1 MLDQVRIFF
10 RNIRVGIQN
19 LIYYYPV
26 ISHCLKTVW
35 KDRYWDYEYFFLQF
49 LKFQLIS
56 TRDGILKE
64 DLIVGAPNVADEIN
78 HMLELINVYEHY
90 DDIFEGNN
98 QEMIE
103 QIGILGLDEESKNER
118 IKNYVIKLNM
128 FEHEKMVELMTYKE
142 FMYNLLYVSRY
153 ISYLKPRNII
163 DRIFLLFWQ
172 IIWYTLEKY
181 TLVGE

>member
-1 MLDQVRIFF
+1 MVLKFSDVAPFDFSEYTSKKFNILEELEIEFQHLLDQVRIFF

-103 QIGILGLDEESKNER
+103 QIGILGLDEETKNER
-118 IKNYVIKLNM
+118 IKN
-128 FEHEKMVELMTYKE
+128 
-142 FMYNLLYVSRY
+142 
-153 ISYLKPRNII
+153 
-163 DRIFLLFWQ
+163 
-172 IIWYTLEKY
+172 
-181 TLVGE
+181 

>member
-1 MLDQVRIFF
+1 MVLKFSDVVPFDFSKYTSKKFNIFEELEIEFQHLFDQVRIFF

-103 QIGILGLDEESKNER
+103 QIGILGLDEETKNER

-128 FEHEKMVELMTYKE
+128 FEQKC
-142 FMYNLLYVSRY
+142 YNDMM
-153 ISYLKPRNII
+153 SYLSENMRK
-163 DRIFLLFWQ
+163 W
-172 IIWYTLEKY
+172 WS
-181 TLVGE
+181 

>member
-1 MLDQVRIFF
+1 MVLKFSDVVPFDFSKYTSKKFNILEELEIEFQYLFDQVRIFF

-64 DLIVGAPNVADEIN
+64 DLILETPNVVDEIN

-98 QEMIE
+98 QETLA
-103 QIGILGLDEESKNER
+103 QIGILGLDEETKNER

-128 FEHEKMVELMTYKE
+128 FEQKC
-142 FMYNLLYVSRY
+142 YNDMM
-153 ISYLKPRNII
+153 SYLSENMRK
-163 DRIFLLFWQ
+163 W
-172 IIWYTLEKY
+172 WS
-181 TLVGE
+181 

>member
-1 MLDQVRIFF
+1 MVLKFSDVAPFDFSKCTSKKFNILEELEIEFQHLYDKVRIFF
-10 RNIRVGIQN
+10 RDIRVGIQN

-35 KDRYWDYEYFFLQF
+35 EDRYWDYEYFFLQF

-64 DLIVGAPNVADEIN
+64 DLILDAPNVVDEIN
-78 HMLELINVYEHY
+78 HMLELINVYEHC

-98 QEMIE
+98 QEMLE
-103 QIGILGLDEESKNER
+103 QIGILGLDEETKNER

-128 FEHEKMVELMTYKE
+128 FEQKC
-142 FMYNLLYVSRY
+142 YNDMM
-153 ISYLKPRNII
+153 SYLSENMRK
-163 DRIFLLFWQ
+163 W
-172 IIWYTLEKY
+172 WS
-181 TLVGE
+181 

>member
-1 MLDQVRIFF
+1 MVLKFSDVAPFDFSEYTSKKFNILEELEIEFQHLLDQVRIFF
-10 RNIRVGIQN
+10 RNIRIGIQN

-103 QIGILGLDEESKNER
+103 QIGILGLDEETKNER

-128 FEHEKMVELMTYKE
+128 FEQKC
-142 FMYNLLYVSRY
+142 YNDMM
-153 ISYLKPRNII
+153 SYLSENMRK
-163 DRIFLLFWQ
+163 W
-172 IIWYTLEKY
+172 WS
-181 TLVGE
+181 

>member
-1 MLDQVRIFF
+1 MVLKFSDVAPFNFSKYNSKKFNILEELEIEFQYLYDQVRIFF

-64 DLIVGAPNVADEIN
+64 DLILEIPNVADEIN

-98 QEMIE
+98 QEMLE
-103 QIGILGLDEESKNER
+103 QIGMLGLDEETKNER

-128 FEHEKMVELMTYKE
+128 FEQKC
-142 FMYNLLYVSRY
+142 YNDMMN
-153 ISYLKPRNII
+153 YLSENMRK
-163 DRIFLLFWQ
+163 W
-172 IIWYTLEKY
+172 WS
-181 TLVGE
+181 

>member
-1 MLDQVRIFF
+1 MVLKFSDVVPFDFSKYTSKKFNILEELEIEFQHLLDQVRIFF

-64 DLIVGAPNVADEIN
+64 DLILEAPNVVDEIN

-98 QEMIE
+98 QEMLE
-103 QIGILGLDEESKNER
+103 QIGILGLDEETKNER

-128 FEHEKMVELMTYKE
+128 FEQKC
-142 FMYNLLYVSRY
+142 YNDMM
-153 ISYLKPRNII
+153 SYLSENMRK
-163 DRIFLLFWQ
+163 W
-172 IIWYTLEKY
+172 WS
-181 TLVGE
+181 

>member
-1 MLDQVRIFF
+1 MVLKFSDVAPFDFSEYTSKKFNILEELEIEFQHLLDQVRIFF

-64 DLIVGAPNVADEIN
+64 DLIVGVPNVADEIN

-103 QIGILGLDEESKNER
+103 QIGILGLDEETKNER

-128 FEHEKMVELMTYKE
+128 FEQKC
-142 FMYNLLYVSRY
+142 YNDMM
-153 ISYLKPRNII
+153 SYLSENMRK
-163 DRIFLLFWQ
+163 W
-172 IIWYTLEKY
+172 WS
-181 TLVGE
+181 

>member
-1 MLDQVRIFF
+1 MEIEFQYLYDQVRIFF

-103 QIGILGLDEESKNER
+103 QIGILGLDEETKNER

-128 FEHEKMVELMTYKE
+128 FEQKC
-142 FMYNLLYVSRY
+142 YNDMM
-153 ISYLKPRNII
+153 SYLSENMRK
-163 DRIFLLFWQ
+163 W
-172 IIWYTLEKY
+172 WS
-181 TLVGE
+181 

>member
-1 MLDQVRIFF
+1 MVLKFSDVVPFDFSKYTSKKFNILEELEIEFQHLFDQVRISF
-10 RNIRVGIQN
+10 RTIRVGIQN

-103 QIGILGLDEESKNER
+103 QIGILGLDEETKNER

-128 FEHEKMVELMTYKE
+128 FEQKC
-142 FMYNLLYVSRY
+142 YNDMM
-153 ISYLKPRNII
+153 SYLSENMKK
-163 DRIFLLFWQ
+163 W
-172 IIWYTLEKY
+172 WS
-181 TLVGE
+181 

>member
-1 MLDQVRIFF
+1 MVLKFSDVVPFDFSKYTSKKFNILEELEIEFQHLLDQVRIFF

-103 QIGILGLDEESKNER
+103 QIGILGLDEETKNER

-128 FEHEKMVELMTYKE
+128 FEQKC
-142 FMYNLLYVSRY
+142 YNDMMRY
-153 ISYLKPRNII
+153 LSENMRK
-163 DRIFLLFWQ
+163 W
-172 IIWYTLEKY
+172 WS
-181 TLVGE
+181 

>member
-1 MLDQVRIFF
+1 MVLKFSDVVPFDFSKYTSKKFNILEELEIEFQHLFDQVRIFF

-64 DLIVGAPNVADEIN
+64 DLILEAPNVADEIN

-98 QEMIE
+98 QEMLE
-103 QIGILGLDEESKNER
+103 QIGILGLDEETKNER

-128 FEHEKMVELMTYKE
+128 FEQKC
-142 FMYNLLYVSRY
+142 YNDMM
-153 ISYLKPRNII
+153 SYLSENMRK
-163 DRIFLLFWQ
+163 W
-172 IIWYTLEKY
+172 WS
-181 TLVGE
+181 

>member
-1 MLDQVRIFF
+1 MVLKFSDVVPFDFSKYTSKKFNILEELEIEFQHLFDQVRIFF

-103 QIGILGLDEESKNER
+103 QIGILGLDEETKNER

-128 FEHEKMVELMTYKE
+128 FEQKC
-142 FMYNLLYVSRY
+142 YNDMM
-153 ISYLKPRNII
+153 SYLSENMRK
-163 DRIFLLFWQ
+163 W
-172 IIWYTLEKY
+172 WS
-181 TLVGE
+181 

>member
-1 MLDQVRIFF
+1 MALKFSDVAPFDFSKYTSKKLNILEELEIEFQHLYDQVRIFF

-56 TRDGILKE
+56 TRDGIFKE
-64 DLIVGAPNVADEIN
+64 DLILEAPNVADEIN

-103 QIGILGLDEESKNER
+103 QIGILGLDEETKNER

-128 FEHEKMVELMTYKE
+128 FEQKC
-142 FMYNLLYVSRY
+142 YNDMMN
-153 ISYLKPRNII
+153 YLSKNMRK
-163 DRIFLLFWQ
+163 W
-172 IIWYTLEKY
+172 WS
-181 TLVGE
+181 

>member
-1 MLDQVRIFF
+1 MVLKFSDVVPFDFSKYTSKKFNILEELEIEFQHLYDKVRIFF

-64 DLIVGAPNVADEIN
+64 DLILEAPNVVDEIN

-98 QEMIE
+98 QEMLE
-103 QIGILGLDEESKNER
+103 QIGILGLDEETKNER

-128 FEHEKMVELMTYKE
+128 FEQKC
-142 FMYNLLYVSRY
+142 YNDMM
-153 ISYLKPRNII
+153 SYLSENMRK
-163 DRIFLLFWQ
+163 W
-172 IIWYTLEKY
+172 WS
-181 TLVGE
+181 

>member
-1 MLDQVRIFF
+1 MVLKFSDVVPFDFSKYTSKKFNILEELEIEVQHLYDKVRIFF

-103 QIGILGLDEESKNER
+103 QIGILGLDEETKNER

-128 FEHEKMVELMTYKE
+128 FEQKC
-142 FMYNLLYVSRY
+142 YNDMM
-153 ISYLKPRNII
+153 SYLSENMRK
-163 DRIFLLFWQ
+163 W
-172 IIWYTLEKY
+172 WS
-181 TLVGE
+181 

>member
-1 MLDQVRIFF
+1 MVLKFSDVAPFDFSKYTFKKFNILEELEIEFQYLLDQVRIFF

-64 DLIVGAPNVADEIN
+64 DLILEAPNVVDEIN

-98 QEMIE
+98 QEMLE
-103 QIGILGLDEESKNER
+103 QIGILGLDEETKNER

-128 FEHEKMVELMTYKE
+128 FEQKC
-142 FMYNLLYVSRY
+142 YNDMM
-153 ISYLKPRNII
+153 SYLSENMRK
-163 DRIFLLFWQ
+163 W
-172 IIWYTLEKY
+172 WS
-181 TLVGE
+181 

>member
-1 MLDQVRIFF
+1 MVLKFSDVVPFDFSKYTSKKFNILEELEIEFQHLFDQVRIFF

-103 QIGILGLDEESKNER
+103 QIGILGLDEETKNER

-128 FEHEKMVELMTYKE
+128 FEQKC
-142 FMYNLLYVSRY
+142 YNDMM
-153 ISYLKPRNII
+153 SYFSENMRK
-163 DRIFLLFWQ
+163 W
-172 IIWYTLEKY
+172 WS
-181 TLVGE
+181 

>member
-1 MLDQVRIFF
+1 MVLKFSDVVPFDFSKYTSKKFNILEELEIEFQHLYDKVRIFF

-103 QIGILGLDEESKNER
+103 QIGILGLDEETKNER

-128 FEHEKMVELMTYKE
+128 FEQKC
-142 FMYNLLYVSRY
+142 YNDMM
-153 ISYLKPRNII
+153 SYLSENMRK
-163 DRIFLLFWQ
+163 W
-172 IIWYTLEKY
+172 WS
-181 TLVGE
+181 

>member
-1 MLDQVRIFF
+1 MVLKFSDVVPFDFSKYTSKKFNILEELEIEFQYLFDQVRIFF

-64 DLIVGAPNVADEIN
+64 DLILETPNVADEIN

-98 QEMIE
+98 QETLA
-103 QIGILGLDEESKNER
+103 QIGILGLDEETKNER

-128 FEHEKMVELMTYKE
+128 FEQKC
-142 FMYNLLYVSRY
+142 YNDMM
-153 ISYLKPRNII
+153 SYLSENMRK
-163 DRIFLLFWQ
+163 W
-172 IIWYTLEKY
+172 WS
-181 TLVGE
+181 

>member
-1 MLDQVRIFF
+1 MVLKFSDVASFDFSKYTSKKFNILEELEIEFQYLYDQVRIFF

-64 DLIVGAPNVADEIN
+64 DLILEAPNVVDEIN

-98 QEMIE
+98 QEMLE
-103 QIGILGLDEESKNER
+103 QIGILGLDEETKNER

-128 FEHEKMVELMTYKE
+128 FEQKC
-142 FMYNLLYVSRY
+142 YNDMM
-153 ISYLKPRNII
+153 SYLSENMRK
-163 DRIFLLFWQ
+163 W
-172 IIWYTLEKY
+172 WS
-181 TLVGE
+181 

>member
-1 MLDQVRIFF
+1 MVLKFSDVAPFYFSEYTSKKFNILEELEIEFQHLLDQVRIFF

-26 ISHCLKTVW
+26 ILHCLKTVW

-103 QIGILGLDEESKNER
+103 QIGILGLDEETKNER

-128 FEHEKMVELMTYKE
+128 FEQKC
-142 FMYNLLYVSRY
+142 YNDMMN
-153 ISYLKPRNII
+153 YLSENMRK
-163 DRIFLLFWQ
+163 W
-172 IIWYTLEKY
+172 WS
-181 TLVGE
+181 

>member
-1 MLDQVRIFF
+1 MVLKFSDVVPFDFSKYTSKKFNILEELEIEFQHLLDQVRIFF

-64 DLIVGAPNVADEIN
+64 DLILEAPNVVDEIN

-103 QIGILGLDEESKNER
+103 QIGILGLDEETKNER

-128 FEHEKMVELMTYKE
+128 FEQKC
-142 FMYNLLYVSRY
+142 YNDMM
-153 ISYLKPRNII
+153 SYLSENMRK
-163 DRIFLLFWQ
+163 W
-172 IIWYTLEKY
+172 WS
-181 TLVGE
+181 

>member
-1 MLDQVRIFF
+1 MVLKFSDVVPFDFSKYTSKKFNIFEELEIEFQYLFDQVRIFF

-64 DLIVGAPNVADEIN
+64 DLILETPNVADEIN

-98 QEMIE
+98 QETLA
-103 QIGILGLDEESKNER
+103 QIGILGLDEETKNER

-128 FEHEKMVELMTYKE
+128 FEQKC
-142 FMYNLLYVSRY
+142 YNDMM
-153 ISYLKPRNII
+153 SYLSENMRK
-163 DRIFLLFWQ
+163 W
-172 IIWYTLEKY
+172 WS
-181 TLVGE
+181 

>member
-1 MLDQVRIFF
+1 MVLKFSDVVPFDFSKYTSKKFNIFEELEIEFQYLFDQVRIFF

-56 TRDGILKE
+56 TRNGILKE
-64 DLIVGAPNVADEIN
+64 DLILEAPNVVDEIN

-98 QEMIE
+98 QETLE
-103 QIGILGLDEESKNER
+103 QIGMLGLDEETKNER

-128 FEHEKMVELMTYKE
+128 FEQKC
-142 FMYNLLYVSRY
+142 YNDMM
-153 ISYLKPRNII
+153 SYLSENMRK
-163 DRIFLLFWQ
+163 W
-172 IIWYTLEKY
+172 WS
-181 TLVGE
+181 

>member
-1 MLDQVRIFF
+1 MDSKTLKLSDVAPLKIEGYTDRKLTKFEQFKVQVKHLYSKVDIFF
-10 RNIRVGIQN
+10 NNICVSIQN
-19 LIYYYPV
+19 LKHYYPV

-64 DLIVGAPNVADEIN
+64 DLILEAPNVADEIN

-103 QIGILGLDEESKNER
+103 QIGVLGLDEETKNER

-128 FEHEKMVELMTYKE
+128 FEQKC
-142 FMYNLLYVSRY
+142 YNEMMD
-153 ISYLKPRNII
+153 YLRDNLRK
-163 DRIFLLFWQ
+163 W
-172 IIWYTLEKY
+172 WS
-181 TLVGE
+181 

>member
-1 MLDQVRIFF
+1 MVLKFSDVVPFDFSKYTSKKFNIFEELEIEFQYLFDQVRIFF

-64 DLIVGAPNVADEIN
+64 DLILEAPNVVDEIN

-98 QEMIE
+98 QETLE
-103 QIGILGLDEESKNER
+103 QIGMLGLDEETKNER

-128 FEHEKMVELMTYKE
+128 FEQKC
-142 FMYNLLYVSRY
+142 YNDMM
-153 ISYLKPRNII
+153 SYLSENMRK
-163 DRIFLLFWQ
+163 W
-172 IIWYTLEKY
+172 WS
-181 TLVGE
+181 

>member
-1 MLDQVRIFF
+1 MVLKFSDVVPFDFSKYTSKKFNILEELEIEFQHLYDQVRIFF

-64 DLIVGAPNVADEIN
+64 DLILETPNVADEIN

-98 QEMIE
+98 QEMLE
-103 QIGILGLDEESKNER
+103 QIGILGLDEETKNER

-128 FEHEKMVELMTYKE
+128 FEQKC
-142 FMYNLLYVSRY
+142 YNDMM
-153 ISYLKPRNII
+153 SYLSENMRK
-163 DRIFLLFWQ
+163 W
-172 IIWYTLEKY
+172 WS
-181 TLVGE
+181 

>member
-1 MLDQVRIFF
+1 MVLKFSDVVPFDFSKYTSKKFNILEELEIEFQHLYDQVRIFF

-98 QEMIE
+98 QEMLE
-103 QIGILGLDEESKNER
+103 QIGILGLDEETKNER

-128 FEHEKMVELMTYKE
+128 FEQKC
-142 FMYNLLYVSRY
+142 YNDMM
-153 ISYLKPRNII
+153 SYLSENMRK
-163 DRIFLLFWQ
+163 W
-172 IIWYTLEKY
+172 WS
-181 TLVGE
+181 

>member
-1 MLDQVRIFF
+1 MVLKLSDVVPFDFSKYTSKKFNIFEELEIEFQYLFDQVRIFF

-103 QIGILGLDEESKNER
+103 QIGILGLDEETKNER

-128 FEHEKMVELMTYKE
+128 FEQKC
-142 FMYNLLYVSRY
+142 YNDMM
-153 ISYLKPRNII
+153 SYLSENMRK
-163 DRIFLLFWQ
+163 W
-172 IIWYTLEKY
+172 WS
-181 TLVGE
+181 